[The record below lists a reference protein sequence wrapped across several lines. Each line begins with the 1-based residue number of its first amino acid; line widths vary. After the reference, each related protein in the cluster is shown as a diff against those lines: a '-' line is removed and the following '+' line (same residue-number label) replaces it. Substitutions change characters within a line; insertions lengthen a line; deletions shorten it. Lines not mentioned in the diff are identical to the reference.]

1 MKMAISP
8 DTMRERVK
16 AVIIVQ
22 ATPFN
27 ADGSLDIAGL
37 RANTQFLIDK
47 CKGRR
52 FVLVPTGSTGEA
64 YALSDSERIKA
75 IETVIGTAAGA
86 LPVVAGTGAA
96 ATEQAIALSQAAEKA
111 GADGVQVVL
120 PYYHVPSEEGLVRH
134 FLRLADALHIGVV
147 IYNNPA
153 VSKLWMPPHLM
164 RRCAEHP
171 NIVADKE
178 NAAEVT
184 LFKAMRDAIDPAKM
198 TVVCGLGDLQF
209 AYVAALGCPGFVTW
223 TANFAPELSL
233 ALLDAAGACDFQ
245 RVRDIVGRT
254 GRLYEF
260 AGTCAQNRG
269 RDPWVLPGFTA
280 GHIYVGILKAALEI
294 MGLAG
299 GPVRGPGD
307 DLTGEEKRSLRG
319 ILKDIGLLD

>member
-1 MKMAISP
+1 
-8 DTMRERVK
+8 MRERIK
-16 AVIIVQ
+16 AVTIVQ

-27 ADGSLDIAGL
+27 ADGSLDISGL

-47 CKGRR
+47 CKGGR

-64 YALSDSERIKA
+64 YALSDAERIKV
-75 IETVIGTAAGA
+75 IETVIDTAAGA
-86 LPVVAGTGAA
+86 LPVVAGTAEAG
-96 ATEQAIALSQAAEKA
+96 TEQTIALSQAAEKA

-120 PYYHVPSEEGLVRH
+120 PYYHVPSEEGLARH
-134 FLRLADALHIGVV
+134 FLRLADALHIGVM

-164 RRCAEHP
+164 ARCAEHP

-178 NAAEVT
+178 NTAEVT
-184 LFKAMRDAIDPAKM
+184 LFKAMRDAVDPAKM

-209 AYVAALGCPGFVTW
+209 AYVAALGCPGFVSW

-233 ALLDAAGACDFQ
+233 ALLEAADACDFR
-245 RVRDIVGRT
+245 RVREIIVKT

-260 AGTCAQNRG
+260 AGVCAQHRG
-269 RDPWVLPGFTA
+269 HDPWVLPGFTS
-280 GHIYVGILKAALEI
+280 GHIYVGILKATLEV
-294 MGLAG
+294 MGQAG

-307 DLTGEEKRSLRG
+307 DLSDEEKATLRG
-319 ILKDIGLLD
+319 ILKDIGVLR